1 MDSSAAAL
9 LVVLGLAVVG
19 SLLWAKLRY
28 VPPAP
33 ECGECGMA
41 MEQVEAALEPER
53 LDVGSRVTDIQ
64 ARPRRQYYFVCPRCQ
79 RGERVSA

>member
-1 MDSSAAAL
+1 MDSNAAAL

-28 VPPAP
+28 VPRAP

-41 MEQVEAALEPER
+41 MEQVQSALEPEPPDLR
-53 LDVGSRVTDIQ
+53 GGLTDIQ

-79 RGERVSA
+79 RRERVSA

>member
-1 MDSSAAAL
+1 MDSGVAAL
-9 LVVLGLAVVG
+9 LAVLALAIAG

-41 MEQVEAALEPER
+41 MEQVESALEPEQ
-53 LDVGSRVTDIQ
+53 LDVRGGLTDIQ

-79 RGERVSA
+79 RRERVPA

>member
-1 MDSSAAAL
+1 MDGGAAAL
-9 LVVLGLAVVG
+9 LVVLGLAIVG

-41 MEQVEAALEPER
+41 MERVESALEPEA
-53 LDVGSRVTDIQ
+53 LDTRVGLTDLQ

-79 RGERVSA
+79 RRERVSA